1 MPDITAWGGV
11 GEIGGNRFLIR
22 EGSTQVLL
30 DFGISFDR
38 ETSLFEQPFLQPA
51 CLDDLLKT
59 RCVPPIRGCYRNM
72 GRRVRYDAGG
82 PAGLAG
88 APEARA
94 IDGVLV
100 SHGHT
105 DHCGRLGLLRPDIP
119 VLCSPT
125 TGRLMALRA
134 MAVGSSFDSLD
145 TDVLRPTHPGERIEL
160 GTMQATCFPVDH
172 SIPGAVGWVLE
183 TGGGRLAYTGDL
195 RCHGLPEGRRATH
208 AFQTELAREPVDYL
222 LVEGTRLGTERAREE
237 HQVES
242 HALPDEESVRARV
255 SEILRGEQELVM
267 YDGPT
272 IALKRLCLVTE
283 AAREAGRRV
292 AVDSRLA
299 YYLLK
304 LGEDEA
310 GLADIAASDDIHI
323 VLPRRKLP
331 SNSQSCPEAGESG
344 VFAEVFDE
352 GRGGA
357 ERVLLAGQRIRRA
370 TASGTLSRIE
380 ASAFQEAH
388 IPDGRFIW
396 GPRREDVLR
405 EPGQWL
411 IYTTNGPLTC
421 LHFMK
426 EPGSLRGTYIYGKA
440 EPFDLEM
447 EFTFQRLQQWLQMA
461 GLKMDYAHT
470 SGHISRND
478 LAAFVR
484 ESGARCVV
492 PIHTTAP
499 ERFETMHPNV
509 MHLPIGEP
517 MPLSFGH

>member
-11 GEIGGNRFLIR
+11 GEIGGNRFLIC

-30 DFGISFDR
+30 DFGISFER
-38 ETSLFEQPFLQPA
+38 ETALFEQPFLQPA

-59 RCVPPIRGCYRNM
+59 RCLPAIPGCYRNA
-72 GRRVRYDAGG
+72 GFRVRYGTDG

-88 APEARA
+88 VPEARA

-100 SHGHT
+100 THGHT
-105 DHCGRLGLLRPDIP
+105 DHCGRLGLLRRDIP
-119 VLCSPT
+119 VFCSET
-125 TGRLMALRA
+125 TARLMELRSTMSVA
-134 MAVGSSFDSLD
+134 SFDSLD
-145 TDVLRPTHPGERIEL
+145 PSALRPVKPGERIDL
-160 GTMQATCFPVDH
+160 GTFQAICFPVDH

-183 TGGGRLAYTGDL
+183 SGEGRIAYTGDL
-195 RCHGLPEGRRATH
+195 RSHGLPEGRRE
-208 AFQTELAREPVDYL
+208 TEDFLAEVAREPVDYL
-222 LVEGTRLGTERAREE
+222 LVEGTRLGTERARDER
-237 HQVES
+237 QVQS
-242 HALPDEESVRARV
+242 HALPDEESVRERV
-255 SEILRGEQELVM
+255 SEILRSEPELVM

-272 IALKRLCLVTE
+272 MDLKRLSMVTE
-283 AAREAGRRV
+283 AACEAGRRV

-304 LGEDEA
+304 LGADGA
-310 GLADIAASDDIHI
+310 GLADVSVADDIHI

-331 SNSQSCPEAGESG
+331 SNSQTCPEVGESG

-352 GRGGA
+352 GRTGA

-370 TASGTLSRIE
+370 GANGTLSKIE

-396 GPRREDVLR
+396 GTRREAVLR

-411 IYTTNGPLTC
+411 VYTTNGPLTC

-447 EFTFQRLQQWLQMA
+447 EFSFQRLQQWLQLA
-461 GLKMDYAHT
+461 GLRMDYAHT
-470 SGHISRND
+470 SGHISRKD

-484 ESGARCVV
+484 DSGARCVV

-499 ERFETMHPNV
+499 EKFETMHPNV
-509 MHLPIGEP
+509 MHLQVGEP
-517 MPLSFGH
+517 VSLSFGH